1 MTLLWQSLPADDRGL
16 AYGDGCFETVR
27 LVAGAASLS
36 APPSAPLSA
45 PLWPRHRA
53 RMLAG
58 AERLGIAIR
67 ADALDQA
74 LADGLTQAMAQT
86 STQHAS
92 QAGSSAVF
100 KLILTRGSGGR
111 GYAWPP
117 PATPRLLASLH
128 GLPVRP
134 ASDYREGIQVG
145 LCQQRLALQPAFA
158 GLKHLN
164 RLEQVMARGEV
175 QRAGWQEG
183 LMCDMQGHPIE
194 LTSMN
199 LFARFG
205 ERLWT
210 PDLGQC
216 GVAGVARGLIIEKLA
231 HDQGLDVDIDSR
243 PLSHLERADEV
254 FACNSVAGILPV
266 RTLMDRAWPV
276 GESTLA
282 LQARLEQLF
291 E

>member
-27 LVAGAASLS
+27 LVAD
-36 APPSAPLSA
+36 SA

-58 AERLGIAIR
+58 AERLGIATS

-74 LADGLTQAMAQT
+74 LREALV
-86 STQHAS
+86 QHAR
-92 QAGSSAVF
+92 QLQQGGSPHAVF

-111 GYAWPP
+111 GYAWPT

-128 GLPVRP
+128 ALPLRP
-134 ASDYREGIQVG
+134 ASEYREGLRIG

-183 LMCDMQGHPIE
+183 LMCDMQGLPIE

-210 PDLGQC
+210 PDLAQC
-216 GVAGVARGLIIEKLA
+216 GVAGVARSVIIEKLA
-231 HDQGLDVDIDSR
+231 VDQGLDVDIHAR
-243 PLSHLERADEV
+243 PLSQLESADEV

-266 RTLMDRAWPV
+266 RTLMDRSWPV
-276 GESTLA
+276 GDLTLA

>member
-1 MTLLWQSLPADDRGL
+1 M
-16 AYGDGCFETVR
+16 
-27 LVAGAASLS
+27 
-36 APPSAPLSA
+36 
-45 PLWPRHRA
+45 
-53 RMLAG
+53 
-58 AERLGIAIR
+58 
-67 ADALDQA
+67 
-74 LADGLTQAMAQT
+74 
-86 STQHAS
+86 
-92 QAGSSAVF
+92 F

-111 GYAWPP
+111 GYAWPT

-128 GLPVRP
+128 GLPARP

-175 QRAGWQEG
+175 QRASWQEG

-231 HDQGLDVDIDSR
+231 HDQGLDVDVDSR

-266 RTLMDRAWPV
+266 RTLMDRTWPV